1 MEENMQ
7 ENRVDITVEEYHELL
22 RVSERVAVIER
33 ILRNNRFIAD
43 ADLKLILDI
52 SDGV

>member
-22 RVSERVAVIER
+22 RVAERVAVIER
-33 ILRNNRFIAD
+33 ILKKDRFIAD
-43 ADLKLILDI
+43 ADLRLILDI
-52 SDGV
+52 EDGV